1 MKRVAVT
8 EADAGVGTIGTI
20 GVGNDVPIAQ
30 KLRSRSCYRSTPK
43 RRVIIDWQG
52 AQTNNVIRNV
62 GNLPGITGEHESSTG

>member
-1 MKRVAVT
+1 MGIKRERA
-8 EADAGVGTIGTI
+8 EECEGFASS
-20 GVGNDVPIAQ
+20 

-43 RRVIIDWQG
+43 RRVIIDWQE